1 VAESGP
7 GTGGQRAAQA
17 ALPQARVAIITGGS
31 SGIGRCTAAVFARR
45 GWRVGLIAR
54 GAAGLAAAAAD
65 VAAAGGMAAVA
76 VADVMD
82 STALTA
88 AAAAI
93 EQALGPAE
101 VWINAAGNGV
111 YGRFTDVPEA
121 EFRQVTEVTYL
132 GTVNG
137 TRVALALMR
146 PRDRGTIVNVCSGVV
161 FHGLPLMTSYSGAKA
176 AVRAF
181 GQALRI
187 ELGFEGSR
195 LRVSTVFPPAVNTP
209 FFNHAISHMGWP
221 ARPVPPVYQPDVVAR
236 GIYLAAITG
245 RPEMTITGTV
255 AAFALLS
262 RLAPVMTGAV
272 IRRLGVEGHLARDT
286 AAEHGAAP
294 TVFAP
299 SDQPS
304 GVHGFFGRHARRWST
319 QMGLRRL
326 YVRLAGSRG

>member
-1 VAESGP
+1 MAPVASPRG
-7 GTGGQRAAQA
+7 
-17 ALPQARVAIITGGS
+17 RVAIITGGS
-31 SGIGRCTAAVFARR
+31 SGIGRCTAGVFARK

-65 VAAAGGMAAVA
+65 VQAAGGVAAIA

-82 STALTA
+82 SRALA
-88 AAAAI
+88 AAAEAL
-93 EQALGPAE
+93 EVTLGPAE

-111 YGRFTDVPEA
+111 YGRFTDVPEE

-137 TRVALALMR
+137 TRVALGLFR
-146 PRDRGTIVNVCSGVV
+146 PRDQGTVVNVCSGVV

-195 LRVSTVFPPAVNTP
+195 VRVSTVFPPAVNTP

-236 GIYLAAITG
+236 GIYMAAITG
-245 RPEMTITGTV
+245 RSEMTITGTV
-255 AAFALLS
+255 ACFALLS
-262 RLAPVMTGAV
+262 RIAPVMTGAV
-272 IRRLGVEGHLARDT
+272 IRRLGVEGQLVRD
-286 AAEHGAAP
+286 AAADHGADP

-299 SDQPS
+299 SEEAS
-304 GVHGFFGRHARRWST
+304 AVHGVFGRGARRWST

-326 YVRLAGSRG
+326 YGRLAGSRG

>member
-1 VAESGP
+1 M
-7 GTGGQRAAQA
+7 GQ
-17 ALPQARVAIITGGS
+17 VVIITGGS
-31 SGIGRCTAAVFARR
+31 SGLGRCTAGIFARQ

-54 GAAGLAAAAAD
+54 GAAGLAAAAAE
-65 VAAAGGMAAVA
+65 VVAAGGTAEVA

-82 STALTA
+82 SAALAA

-93 EQALGPAE
+93 EEALGPAT

-146 PRDRGTIVNVCSGVV
+146 PRGLGTIVNVCSGVV

-187 ELGFEGSR
+187 ELAFERSR
-195 LRVSTVFPPAVNTP
+195 VRVSTVFPPAVNTP

-221 ARPVPPVYQPDVVAR
+221 ARPVPPVYQPDVVGR
-236 GIYLAAITG
+236 GIYMAAMTG
-245 RPEMTITGTV
+245 RPEMTISGTV

-262 RLAPVMTGAV
+262 RLAPVLTGAV
-272 IRRLGVEGHLARDT
+272 IRRLGVDGHLTRD
-286 AAEHGAAP
+286 AAADHGASP

-299 SDQPS
+299 SDEAS
-304 GVHGFFGRHARRWST
+304 AVHGAFGLRARRWST

-326 YVRLAGSRG
+326 YGRLAGSRG

>member
-1 VAESGP
+1 MPPRSP
-7 GTGGQRAAQA
+7 LTG
-17 ALPQARVAIITGGS
+17 RVVIITGGS
-31 SGIGRCTAAVFARR
+31 SGLGRCTAALFARA
-45 GWRVGLIAR
+45 GWSVGLIAR
-54 GAAGLAAAAAD
+54 GAAGLAAAAED
-65 VAAAGGMAAVA
+65 VRAAGARAAVA
-76 VADVMD
+76 VADVTD
-82 STALTA
+82 SAALAA

-93 EQALGPAE
+93 EQALGPIA

-111 YGRFTDVPEA
+111 YGRFTEVPED

-137 TRVALALMR
+137 ARVALALMR
-146 PRDRGTIVNVCSGVV
+146 PRNRGTIVNVCSGVV

-187 ELGFEGSR
+187 ELAFERSAV
-195 LRVSTVFPPAVNTP
+195 RVSTVFPPAVNTP

-236 GIYLAAITG
+236 GIYMAASTG
-245 RPEMTITGTV
+245 RPEMTISGTV
-255 AAFALLS
+255 ACFALLS
-262 RLAPVMTGAV
+262 RIAPVWTGAV
-272 IRRLGVEGHLARDT
+272 IRRLGVDGHLVRD
-286 AAEHGAAP
+286 AAADHGASP

-299 SDQPS
+299 SEAASP
-304 GVHGFFGRHARRWST
+304 VHGAFGRRARRWST

-326 YVRLAGSRG
+326 YGRLAGPGS

>member
-1 VAESGP
+1 MSPMAP
-7 GTGGQRAAQA
+7 APKAAIGE
-17 ALPQARVAIITGGS
+17 RVVIITGGS
-31 SGIGRCTAAVFARR
+31 SGIGRCTAGVFARA

-65 VAAAGGMAAVA
+65 VEAAGGAAAVA
-76 VADVMD
+76 IADVME
-82 STALTA
+82 SAALA
-88 AAAAI
+88 AAATAI
-93 EQALGPAE
+93 EDALGPAD

-111 YGRFTDVPEA
+111 YGRFTDVPET

-137 TRVALALMR
+137 TRVALARMR
-146 PRDRGTIVNVCSGVV
+146 PRNRGTIVNVCSGVV

-181 GQALRI
+181 SQALRI
-187 ELGFEGSR
+187 ELSFERSAI
-195 LRVSTVFPPAVNTP
+195 RVSTVFPPAVNTP

-236 GIYLAAITG
+236 GIYMAALSG
-245 RPEMTITGTV
+245 RPEMTISGTV
-255 AAFALLS
+255 ACFALMS
-262 RLAPVMTGAV
+262 RIAPVWTGAV
-272 IRRLGVEGHLARDT
+272 IRRLGVEGHLVRDA

-299 SDQPS
+299 SDEAS
-304 GVHGFFGRHARRWST
+304 GVHGVFGRKARRYSL

-326 YVRLAGSRG
+326 YGRLAGSRG

>member
-1 VAESGP
+1 VE
-7 GTGGQRAAQA
+7 Q
-17 ALPQARVAIITGGS
+17 VVIITGGS
-31 SGIGRCTAAVFARR
+31 SGLGRCTAAIFARQ

-65 VAAAGGMAAVA
+65 VDAAGGMAAIA
-76 VADVMD
+76 IADVRD
-82 STALTA
+82 SAGLAA

-93 EQALGPAE
+93 EQALGPVT

-137 TRVALALMR
+137 TRTALALMR
-146 PRDRGTIVNVCSGVV
+146 PRGDGTIVNVCSGVV

-187 ELGFEGSR
+187 ELAFERSR

-209 FFNHAISHMGWP
+209 FFRHAISHMGWP

-236 GIYLAAITG
+236 GIYMAAMTG
-245 RPEMTITGTV
+245 RPEMTISGTV
-255 AAFALLS
+255 ACFALLS
-262 RLAPVMTGAV
+262 RVAPVLTGAV
-272 IRRLGVEGHLARDT
+272 IRRLGVEGHLTRD
-286 AAEHGAAP
+286 AALDQGTAP

-299 SDQPS
+299 SDEPS
-304 GVHGFFGRHARRWST
+304 AVHGVFGRRARRWSV
-319 QMGLRRL
+319 QMVLRRL
-326 YVRLAGSRG
+326 CGRLAGSRGLS

>member
-1 VAESGP
+1 MPRTAEA
-7 GTGGQRAAQA
+7 RA
-17 ALPQARVAIITGGS
+17 PVAIITGGS
-31 SGIGRCTAAVFARR
+31 SGIGRCTATVFARE

-54 GAAGLAAAAAD
+54 SAAGLAAAAED
-65 VAAAGGMAAVA
+65 VRAAGGTAAVA

-82 STALTA
+82 SSALATA
-88 AAAAI
+88 AATVEAT
-93 EQALGPAE
+93 LGPAD

-111 YGRFTDVPEA
+111 YGRFTEVPEA

-137 TRVALALMR
+137 TRVALRLMR

-187 ELGFEGSR
+187 ELGFERSR
-195 LRVSTVFPPAVNTP
+195 VRVSTVFPPAVNTP

-236 GIYLAAITG
+236 GIYMAAISG
-245 RPEMTITGTV
+245 RPEMTISGTV
-255 AAFALLS
+255 ACFALLS
-262 RLAPVMTGAV
+262 RIAPVWTGAV
-272 IRRLGVEGHLARDT
+272 IRRLGVDGHLVRD
-286 AAEHGAAP
+286 AAADHGAAP

-299 SDQPS
+299 SKEAS
-304 GVHGFFGRHARRWST
+304 EVHGVFGHKARRWSI

-326 YVRLAGSRG
+326 YGRLAGLRG

>member
-1 VAESGP
+1 MSQV
-7 GTGGQRAAQA
+7 
-17 ALPQARVAIITGGS
+17 VIITGGS
-31 SGIGRCTAAVFARR
+31 SGLGRCTAAIFARH

-54 GAAGLAAAAAD
+54 GAGGLAAAAAD
-65 VAAAGGMAAVA
+65 VVAAGGVPAVA

-82 STALTA
+82 SAGLA
-88 AAAAI
+88 AAAASI
-93 EQALGPAE
+93 EQALGPAD

-111 YGRFTDVPEA
+111 YGRFIDVPEA

-137 TRVALALMR
+137 TRVALSLMR
-146 PRDRGTIVNVCSGVV
+146 PRGCGTIVNVCSGVV

-187 ELGFEGSR
+187 ELAFERSR

-236 GIYLAAITG
+236 GIYMAAMTG
-245 RPEMTITGTV
+245 RPEMTISGTV

-262 RLAPVMTGAV
+262 RIAPVLTGAV
-272 IRRLGVEGHLARDT
+272 IRRLGVDGHLTRD
-286 AAEHGAAP
+286 AAADHGASP

-299 SDQPS
+299 SDEPS
-304 GVHGFFGRHARRWST
+304 AVHGAFGQRARRWSS

-326 YVRLAGSRG
+326 YVRLAGSRGLS

>member
-1 VAESGP
+1 VA
-7 GTGGQRAAQA
+7 Q
-17 ALPQARVAIITGGS
+17 VVIITGGS
-31 SGIGRCTAAVFARR
+31 SGLGRCTAAIFARR

-65 VAAAGGMAAVA
+65 VTAAGGLAAMA

-82 STALTA
+82 SAGLAT

-93 EQALGPAE
+93 EEALGPAE

-146 PRDRGTIVNVCSGVV
+146 PRGRGTIVNVCSGVV

-181 GQALRI
+181 GQALRV
-187 ELGFEGSR
+187 ELAFERSR

-221 ARPVPPVYQPDVVAR
+221 ARPVPPVYQPDVVGR
-236 GIYLAAITG
+236 GIYMAAMTG
-245 RPEMTITGTV
+245 RPEMTISGTV

-262 RLAPVMTGAV
+262 RIAPVWTGAV
-272 IRRLGVEGHLARDT
+272 IRRLGVDGHLTRD
-286 AAEHGAAP
+286 AAADHGAAP

-299 SDQPS
+299 SEEAS
-304 GVHGFFGRHARRWST
+304 AVHGAFGRRARRWST

-326 YVRLAGSRG
+326 YGRLAGSR

>member
-1 VAESGP
+1 
-7 GTGGQRAAQA
+7 
-17 ALPQARVAIITGGS
+17 
-31 SGIGRCTAAVFARR
+31 
-45 GWRVGLIAR
+45 
-54 GAAGLAAAAAD
+54 
-65 VAAAGGMAAVA
+65 
-76 VADVMD
+76 
-82 STALTA
+82 
-88 AAAAI
+88 
-93 EQALGPAE
+93 
-101 VWINAAGNGV
+101 
-111 YGRFTDVPEA
+111 VPEA

-146 PRDRGTIVNVCSGVV
+146 PRGHGTIVNVCSGVV

-187 ELGFEGSR
+187 ELAFERSR

-236 GIYLAAITG
+236 GIYMAAMTG
-245 RPEMTITGTV
+245 RPEMTISGTV
-255 AAFALLS
+255 AAFALMS
-262 RLAPVMTGAV
+262 RIAPVLTGAV
-272 IRRLGVEGHLARDT
+272 IRRLGVDGHLTRD
-286 AAEHGAAP
+286 AAADHGATP

-299 SDQPS
+299 SDEPS
-304 GVHGFFGRHARRWST
+304 AVHGAFGRRARRWST

>member
-1 VAESGP
+1 LVDKV
-7 GTGGQRAAQA
+7 
-17 ALPQARVAIITGGS
+17 LIITGGS
-31 SGIGRCTAAVFARR
+31 SGLGRCTAAVFARQ

-65 VAAAGGMAAVA
+65 VVACGGVAAVA

-82 STALTA
+82 SAGLA
-88 AAAAI
+88 AAAATI
-93 EQALGPAE
+93 ERALGPVA

-111 YGRFTDVPEA
+111 YGRFTDVPED

-146 PRDRGTIVNVCSGVV
+146 PRGDGTIVNVCSGVV

-187 ELGFEGSR
+187 ELAFERSR
-195 LRVSTVFPPAVNTP
+195 VRVSTVFPPAVNTP
-209 FFNHAISHMGWP
+209 FFKHAISHMGWP

-236 GIYLAAITG
+236 GIYMAAMSG
-245 RPEMTITGTV
+245 RPEMTISGTV

-272 IRRLGVEGHLARDT
+272 IRRLGVDGHLTRD
-286 AAEHGAAP
+286 AAADHGAAP

-299 SDQPS
+299 SDEPS
-304 GVHGFFGRHARRWST
+304 AVHGAFGRRARRWST

-326 YVRLAGSRG
+326 YGRLAGSRGL

>member
-1 VAESGP
+1 MTPVASPRG
-7 GTGGQRAAQA
+7 
-17 ALPQARVAIITGGS
+17 RVAIITGGS
-31 SGIGRCTAAVFARR
+31 SGIGRCTAGVFARQ

-65 VAAAGGMAAVA
+65 VQALGGVAAVA

-82 STALTA
+82 SRALA
-88 AAAAI
+88 AAAAAL
-93 EQALGPAE
+93 EASLGPAE

-137 TRVALALMR
+137 TRVALGLLR

-195 LRVSTVFPPAVNTP
+195 VRVSTVFPPAVNTP

-236 GIYLAAITG
+236 GIYMAAITG
-245 RPEMTITGTV
+245 RSEMTITGTV
-255 AAFALLS
+255 ACFALLS
-262 RLAPVMTGAV
+262 RIAPVLTGAV
-272 IRRLGVEGHLARDT
+272 IRRLGVEGQLVRD
-286 AAEHGAAP
+286 AAADHGAAP

-299 SDQPS
+299 SEEAS
-304 GVHGFFGRHARRWST
+304 AVHGAFGLKARRWST

-326 YVRLAGSRG
+326 YGRLAGSRG